1 MLYAVI
7 VCYTFKAK
15 CMNVRIHTCI
25 RCSLYSH
32 YPSFYHFEVYHQ
44 SLQRNEG
51 GGILNITS
59 NLNWIWRTQ
68 CQICSPNL
76 SFNKC
81 IFENLLI
88 YPGMLF
94 EEFHS
99 CDQIFI
105 LPMEEKLPSKLLRC
119 RLKSGVKI
127 RSSYSLNKE
136 DCSHNLNQWN
146 EMTFFLPHLGKD
158 HAPAPLD
165 SLPAQMEL

>member
-1 MLYAVI
+1 MLSVLSFTTKCELFALELQCDLTI
-7 VCYTFKAK
+7 VCNTFKTK
-15 CMNVRIHTCI
+15 CRNVWILTCLSY
-25 RCSLYSH
+25 SLYSLP
-32 YPSFYHFEVYHQ
+32 PSFYHCEVYHQ

-51 GGILNITS
+51 GGHLNITS

-81 IFENLLI
+81 IVENLFI

-99 CDQIFI
+99 CRQIVI
-105 LPMEEKLPSKLLRC
+105 IPIEEKLPNKLLRSL
-119 RLKSGVKI
+119 LKSGVKS

-136 DCSHNLNQWN
+136 D
-146 EMTFFLPHLGKD
+146 G
-158 HAPAPLD
+158 
-165 SLPAQMEL
+165 

>member
-1 MLYAVI
+1 MLL
-7 VCYTFKAK
+7 CYTFKTK
-15 CMNVRIHTCI
+15 CRNVGIHTCI

-32 YPSFYHFEVYHQ
+32 SPSFYHFEVYHQ

-51 GGILNITS
+51 GGHLNITS

-81 IFENLLI
+81 IVENLFI

-105 LPMEEKLPSKLLRC
+105 LPMEEKLLSKLLRC
-119 RLKSGVKI
+119 RLKSGVKS

-146 EMTFFLPHLGKD
+146 EITFLNFFKYSAAITLSFSSSRD
-158 HAPAPLD
+158 FSPAL
-165 SLPAQMEL
+165 

>member
-1 MLYAVI
+1 MIPLLIFRIIAQCTFIHMIMFICCITRIAICCYCMLY
-7 VCYTFKAK
+7 FQSKS
-15 CMNVRIHTCI
+15 MNVRIHTCI

-32 YPSFYHFEVYHQ
+32 SPSFYHFEVYHQ

-59 NLNWIWRTQ
+59 NLNWIGRTQ

-81 IFENLLI
+81 IVENLFI

-105 LPMEEKLPSKLLRC
+105 LPMEEKLPSKLLRSI
-119 RLKSGVKI
+119 LKSGVKS
-127 RSSYSLNKE
+127 RSSCSLNKE
-136 DCSHNLNQWN
+136 D
-146 EMTFFLPHLGKD
+146 G
-158 HAPAPLD
+158 
-165 SLPAQMEL
+165 